1 MFAEDDFFYEKKP
14 WWKNNRWVIFL
25 LYYLLFVFLFF
36 FINCRVQ
43 IRCMKAKLNLKT
55 ALYAEPEMITVA

>member
-1 MFAEDDFFYEKKP
+1 M
-14 WWKNNRWVIFL
+14 